1 MNSAVGNSG
10 RFGIRRT
17 ACFAAAVMLAAPAAW
32 AQTGRSAAPAAQ
44 TFVLRDPRG
53 VSLGKPAAPP
63 SVEHGYAFDVVPEI
77 YSEPIDLDA
86 IRREDE
92 ERARVDKVLR
102 YGVGLDLRVLP
113 EHGAW
118 LALPD
123 GGLAWAADVVASGA
137 YGVRVHLVG
146 LELPVGALAAVYDPA
161 GASPRVWRYEERG
174 PLGDGTVWVPTLFNE
189 RVRVE
194 VYVPADAAKEGGPIG
209 FEVDGIQHVYR
220 DPAQA
225 SWENEGNCHND
236 VTCYPDWADTARA
249 CAGIGVVN
257 SNALYCSGQM
267 LNTVINDQTP
277 YWLTAAHCL
286 NSNSEASSAEIY
298 WLYQTA
304 ECNGS
309 PPALSSV
316 PQSSPCTLV
325 KTGSSSDYTLLMVE
339 GTIPSGLAWAGWTSA
354 TVPNGTASA
363 CIHHPDGAYKRISF
377 GTKSSTTNCGG
388 ANHVRMNWTDGP
400 TEPGSSGSGAFRGDT
415 QQLFGQLHCGPSAC
429 GNETNDDYG
438 DFTKTYPNISS
449 YLDGGSDDTLEDN
462 DSCATAL
469 ALSPGSYSNLIVKST
484 DEDWYRITL
493 INGQQLTASLTFTHA
508 NGDIDAELFDACGGS
523 PVASNH
529 GNQNNLTLTYT
540 NNAATADFLLR
551 VYLDADTRNGYSMT
565 ISLSCSTPVAPY
577 GLSAT
582 DGSYCNRVTVAWSAG
597 AGDSS
602 FSVWRN
608 TTSNSG
614 SAVQIATTASTTY
627 DDLSAAPGT
636 TYWYWVKGLNA
647 CGNSSGFS
655 NGDSGFVPAAPG
667 APAGVSASD
676 ATYCDKVRI
685 SWNSVA
691 GATGYQ
697 VWRNTVNNSATA
709 AQIATDN
716 ASPYDDASAATGA
729 TYFYWVKAT
738 NACSAGPFSSSD
750 GGSTSFPPVITGQPQ
765 SQSVSAGDPVTFS
778 VSATN
783 PTPPTT
789 YQWRRN
795 GANIAGAT
803 AATYNIAA
811 AAPSDAGTY
820 DVVVTGGCGSTVS
833 AEAVLAV
840 SGGCV
845 ACDVNCDGSVNGG
858 DISAFVDALGGV
870 LNGCSPCQADA
881 NGDGSVNGLDIAD
894 FVACLTP

>member
-1 MNSAVGNSG
+1 
-10 RFGIRRT
+10 
-17 ACFAAAVMLAAPAAW
+17 MLAPPAVL
-32 AQTGRSAAPAAQ
+32 AQGRGVAPAAQ
-44 TFVLRDPRG
+44 TFVRSDARG
-53 VSLGKPAAPP
+53 VSFGKPTPPP
-63 SVEHGYAFDVVPEI
+63 SVEHGYAFDVVPEVH
-77 YSEPIDLDA
+77 SEPIDLDA

-92 ERARVDKVLR
+92 ERAQVDKVLR
-102 YGVGLDLRVLP
+102 YGVGLDLRVVA
-113 EHGAW
+113 EHGVW

-123 GGLAWAADVVASGA
+123 GALAWAADVVASGA
-137 YGVRVHLVG
+137 YGIRVRLAEVD
-146 LELPVGALAAVYDPA
+146 LPAGAMLAVYDPA
-161 GASPRVWRYEERG
+161 GASPRVWRYEQRG
-174 PLGDGTVWVPTLFNE
+174 PLGDGAVWVPTVFAE

-194 VYVPADAAKEGGPIG
+194 LYVPADAVKAGASVS

-236 VTCYPDWADTARA
+236 VTCYSDWADTAKA
-249 CAGIGVVN
+249 CAGVGVVN

-267 LNTVINDQTP
+267 LNTVLNDETP

-286 NSNSEASSAEIY
+286 NSSSEANSAEIY

-354 TVPNGTASA
+354 TVPNGTPSA

-400 TEPGSSGSGAFRGDT
+400 TEPGSSGSGAFRSDT

-429 GNETNDDYG
+429 GNESNDDYG
-438 DFTKTYPNISS
+438 DFSKTYPNISS

-462 DSCATAL
+462 DACDTARPTS
-469 ALSPGSYSNLIVKST
+469 AGTYNSLIVKST
-484 DEDWYRITL
+484 DEDWYRVTL

-540 NNAATADFLLR
+540 NNAASADFLLR
-551 VYLDADTRNGYSMT
+551 VYLDADTRNAYSMT
-565 ISLSCSTPVAPY
+565 LSLSCSTPVAPF

-582 DGSYCNRVTVAWSAG
+582 DGTHCDRVTVTWSAG

-602 FSVWRN
+602 YSVWRN

-614 SAVQIATTASTTY
+614 SATQIGTSPSTSY
-627 DDLSAAPGT
+627 DDFSATPGT

-647 CGNSSGFS
+647 CGNSSSFS
-655 NGDSGFVPAAPG
+655 NGDSGYAAATPAAPN
-667 APAGVSASD
+667 GVSASD
-676 ATYCDKVRI
+676 LTYCDKVRV
-685 SWNSVA
+685 SWNPVG

-697 VWRNTVNNSATA
+697 VWRNTVNDPGSA
-709 AQIATDN
+709 AQLATDD
-716 ASPYDDASAATGA
+716 ASPYDDATAAAGV
-729 TYFYWVKAT
+729 TYHYWVKAG
-738 NACSAGPFSSSD
+738 NDCSTGPFSAGDS
-750 GGSTSFPPVITGQPQ
+750 GLTSYPPLISAQPL
-765 SQSVSAGDPVTFS
+765 SQSVQAGDPVTFT
-778 VSATN
+778 VTATD
-783 PTPPTT
+783 PMPPTT
-789 YQWRRN
+789 YQWRKD
-795 GANIAGAT
+795 GANIPGAT
-803 AATYNIAA
+803 GSAYGIPA
-811 AAPSDAGTY
+811 AAPADAGAY
-820 DVVVTGGCGSTVS
+820 DVVVTGGCGSTTSDV
-833 AEAVLAV
+833 ALLTVTA
-840 SGGCV
+840 GCEP
-845 ACDVNCDGSVNGG
+845 CDVNCDGSVNGL
-858 DISAFVDALGGV
+858 DIGGFVDALSGSPS
-870 LNGCSPCQADA
+870 GCSPCQADA
-881 NGDGSVNGLDIAD
+881 NGDGSINGLDIAG
-894 FVACLTP
+894 FVACLSP